1 MGLAFCG
8 IYIRTGN
15 LFLAIGFHAL
25 ANNPGPLL
33 TGGTIAEILPM
44 AIVHLLILALIIG
57 RPKSL
62 MAFLAVV
69 TLGWLFFRGDYSEQ
83 AAQLPKQVVFF
94 PTPESPLEIPSK
106 VTDVQGDYDLLLL
119 GERKQLSA
127 GCFDV
132 IHATYTYG

>member
-1 MGLAFCG
+1 M
-8 IYIRTGN
+8 
-15 LFLAIGFHAL
+15 
-25 ANNPGPLL
+25 
-33 TGGTIAEILPM
+33 AEILPM

-62 MAFLAVV
+62 MALLAVV
-69 TLGWLFFRGDYSEQ
+69 TLGWLFARGDYSEQ
-83 AAQLPKQVVFF
+83 AQFPKQVVFF

-106 VTDVQGDYDLLLL
+106 VSDVLGEYDLQLL
-119 GERKQLSA
+119 GERKQRSV

>member
-33 TGGTIAEILPM
+33 TDGTIAEHLPT
-44 AIVHLLILALIIG
+44 AIVLLIILGLIIG

-69 TLGWLFFRGDYSEQ
+69 TLGWLFARGDYSEQ
-83 AAQLPKQVVFF
+83 AQFPKQVVFF

-106 VTDVQGDYDLLLL
+106 VTEVQGEYDLLLI
-119 GERKQLSA
+119 GERKQRSV

-132 IHATYTYG
+132 IHAIYTYG